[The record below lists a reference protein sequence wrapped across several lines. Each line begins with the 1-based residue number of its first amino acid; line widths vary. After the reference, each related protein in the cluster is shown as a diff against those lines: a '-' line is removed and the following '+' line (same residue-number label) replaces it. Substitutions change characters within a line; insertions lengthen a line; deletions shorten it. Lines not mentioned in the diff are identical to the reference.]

1 MAEEQGSR
9 MKTIGDLLT
18 RDLSR
23 KIEEIIQV
31 DQADEQSV
39 YDEITEYV
47 ATDSIREQYHDL
59 LKAVADAPSDPHES
73 VGVWV
78 SGFFG
83 SGKSSFAK
91 NLGYALENRTVLGS
105 KFADLFKQQ
114 LGDNRTSDVLDL
126 INAKTPTE
134 VILFEVA
141 KEADTRKVTQRI
153 AELMYTVLLRELG
166 YSEDF
171 DIAELEIELE
181 AEDKL
186 PQFVATCKTLL
197 KKDWETVR
205 AGAQKLSR
213 ASAILHQL
221 DSTLYP
227 SADSWSH
234 SQRNR
239 DASISVSKVV
249 KRTFDLWA
257 RRRKGK
263 ALVFIIDEVGQHV
276 ARSGDKIED
285 LRATIEEFGKV
296 GKNLLK
302 ERRITA
308 PCWIVVTSQEKLDEV
323 VAAIDSKRVE
333 LAKLQDRFRYRV
345 DLAPSDIREVAT
357 KRVLA
362 KKTEAE
368 KPLKKL
374 FSENQGQLNAALRLE
389 RTTRR
394 TDITE
399 SDFIHFYPY
408 PPHYIDLCIGIMSGI
423 RLQPGAPRHYGGS
436 NRTIIKQAYEM
447 LVSDRTAFA
456 KKPIGTLVTLD
467 KVFELVEGNLSNEKR
482 TDIYQI
488 AERFK
493 NDPEDYGWG
502 LRVAKAICLL
512 EFIRDLPRTEANL
525 AAVLVDEVG
534 KATPLSEVQ
543 AAVKRLNTAQFI
555 RNTEEGWKLQTA
567 QEKNWETE
575 RRGHLEPK
583 PRDRNELARAAL
595 QQTFDEPEFKTFR
608 FQNRSFRIG
617 ITVDGA
623 GIGDEGE
630 LTLTLSVAEDAD
642 ELTKRIEEIRT
653 DSQQKSH
660 ENDLYWLFCLTPEID
675 ELVGQLHA
683 SRKMVD
689 KYNQLSAQQK
699 ISPDEATCLQ
709 DEKNSKN
716 SFEAR
721 LRDKLTEAMERGTGM
736 FRGVQKDASALGKGL
751 GEILK
756 KLFGQVVPDLY
767 PKLQMGSRP
776 LKGDEAEHILKAA
789 DLKALP
795 NVFYVG
801 DHGLGLVIKDGPK
814 NIVNTNA
821 SVAKEVLDYLKSEHS
836 YGNKDSRMGKALEKR
851 FGGTPYGWER
861 DMLRLILAT
870 LFRAGEIEVT
880 YQGNRF
886 HNYQDPASRTPFTN
900 NPAFRS
906 SLFSPRQSVGLKTL
920 TEAVQQ
926 LEGITGVEVD
936 VEEGAIAT
944 AFKKVAAEELE
955 RLYPLKAIA
964 EAHNL
969 PILPLLSEF
978 QQALVGIRSSASDD
992 CVRILTENGSQF
1004 AETRDK
1010 VRKMR
1015 EALDAETIA
1024 LLRQSRLATE
1034 QVWQRLAP
1042 HCPSPDIAATVQK
1055 LQTLLGSEQFIDS
1068 LDDIAQRTKAV
1079 LDAYKHSYIDLFERR
1094 KKAYESAIEE
1104 IKNRS
1109 EWGPLEATNP
1119 ETASSLLS
1127 SLLGRVGTDEDR
1139 NSVAKGTSLGKAS
1152 LTEMESDLCAVD
1164 GLKSSSLVRL
1174 QELSIGSEKKAPVRR
1189 VRVSEFFNRPIQTQ
1203 AELDKALELIRDSL
1217 QKFIDEGAII
1227 ILE

>member
-1 MAEEQGSR
+1 

-39 YDEITEYV
+39 HAEISEYV
-47 ATDSIREQYHDL
+47 ATDSIREQYHHL
-59 LKAVADAPSDPHES
+59 LKAVAEAPADPHES

-91 NLGYALENRTVLGS
+91 NLGYALQNRTVVGS
-105 KFADLFKQQ
+105 KFAELFKEQI
-114 LGDNRTSDVLDL
+114 GDSRISDLLDL

-166 YSEDF
+166 YAEDF
-171 DIAELEIELE
+171 DVAELEIELE
-181 AEDKL
+181 AEGKL
-186 PQFVATCKTLL
+186 PEFIGTCKSEL
-197 KKDWETVR
+197 KKDWDTVR

-213 ASAILHQL
+213 ASAILHKL
-221 DSTLYP
+221 DPKTYP
-227 SADSWSH
+227 SADSWAH
-234 SQRNR
+234 AQRNR

-249 KRTFDLWA
+249 ERTFELWG

-302 ERRITA
+302 ARKITA

-362 KKTEAE
+362 KKTAAE
-368 KPLKKL
+368 KQLKDL
-374 FSENQGQLNAALRLE
+374 FKKNEGQLNAALRLE

-394 TDITE
+394 TDISE
-399 SDFIHFYPY
+399 SDFVHFYPY

-456 KKPIGTLVTLD
+456 KKPIGALVTLD

-482 TDIYQI
+482 TDIHQI
-488 AERFK
+488 SERFK
-493 NDPEDYGWG
+493 NEPDDHGWA
-502 LRVAKAICLL
+502 LKVAKAICLL

-534 KATPLSEVQ
+534 KAPPLSEVQ
-543 AAVKRLNTAQFI
+543 VAVKRLDDAKYI

-567 QEKNWETE
+567 QEKNWTNE
-575 RRGHLEPK
+575 RSGHLDPK
-583 PRDRNELARAAL
+583 PRERNELTRTAL
-595 QQTFDEPEFKTFR
+595 QQIFDEPEFKTYR
-608 FQNRSFRIG
+608 YQNRSFRIG
-617 ITVDGA
+617 ISVDGTC
-623 GIGDEGE
+623 IGDEGE
-630 LTLTLSVAEDAD
+630 LPLTLCVSDDAD
-642 ELTKRIEEIRT
+642 ELTKRIEEVRT
-653 DSQQKSH
+653 ESQQKSH

-675 ELVGQLHA
+675 ELVSQLHA

-716 SFEAR
+716 GYETR

-776 LKGDEAEHILKAA
+776 LKGDEAEQILKAA

-814 NIVNTNA
+814 NIVCTTA
-821 SVAKEVLDYLKSEHS
+821 DVAKEVLDYLKSEHS
-836 YGNKDSRMGKALEKR
+836 YGNKDTRMGKALEKR

-880 YQGNRF
+880 YQGNRY

-920 TEAVQQ
+920 TQAVQQ
-926 LEGITGVEVD
+926 LEDLTGEEVD

-955 RLYPLKAIA
+955 KLYPLKATA
-964 EAHNL
+964 EAHRL
-969 PILPLLSEF
+969 PVLTMLSEY
-978 QQALVGIRSSASDD
+978 QQTLTGIQSSASDD
-992 CVRILTENGSQF
+992 CVRILTENGKDF
-1004 AETRDK
+1004 GGTRDK
-1010 VRKMR
+1010 VRKLR
-1015 EALDAETIA
+1015 EALDGEAISV
-1024 LLRQSRLATE
+1024 LRQARQATDQVWNRLA
-1034 QVWQRLAP
+1034 A
-1042 HCPSPDIAATVQK
+1042 HNPSPELETTVEELK
-1055 LQTLLGSEQFIDS
+1055 TLLTSEQFIDS
-1068 LDDIAQRTKAV
+1068 WDDIAAHTKKV
-1079 LDAYKHSYIDLFERR
+1079 LGAYQTAYCDLFDRR
-1094 KKAYESAIEE
+1094 KKSYESAIDE
-1104 IKNRS
+1104 IQNRT
-1109 EWGPLEATNP
+1109 EWGPLESTNP
-1119 ETASSLLS
+1119 GMASTLLS
-1127 SLLGRVGTDEDR
+1127 PLQGRVGTDEDKEA
-1139 NSVAKGTSLGKAS
+1139 VAEGKSLGKAS
-1152 LTEMESDLCAVD
+1152 LTEMESDLAAVD
-1164 GLKSSSLVRL
+1164 GLKSSVLVKL
-1174 QELSIGSEKKAPVRR
+1174 QELSIGSEKKSPVRK

-1203 AELDKALELIRDSL
+1203 EELDKALDLIRDSL
-1217 QKFIDEGAII
+1217 QKCIDEGAII

>member
-1 MAEEQGSR
+1 MT
-9 MKTIGDLLT
+9 TIGDLLT

-39 YDEITEYV
+39 HDEITEYV

-59 LKAVADAPSDPHES
+59 LKAIADAPSDPHES

-105 KFADLFKQQ
+105 KFADLFKKQ
-114 LGDNRTSDVLDL
+114 LDDTRTGDLLDL
-126 INAKTPTE
+126 INANTPTE

-181 AEDKL
+181 AEGKL
-186 PQFVATCKTLL
+186 SEFIATCKTLWN
-197 KKDWETVR
+197 KDWEIVR

-213 ASAILHQL
+213 ASAILHEL
-221 DSTLYP
+221 DPKLYP
-227 SADSWSH
+227 SADSWAH

-239 DASISVSKVV
+239 DAAISVSKVV
-249 KRTFDLWA
+249 MRTFELWG

-263 ALVFIIDEVGQHV
+263 ALAFIIDEVGQHV

-302 ERRITA
+302 ERKIKA

-368 KPLKKL
+368 TPLKRL

-389 RTTRR
+389 RTSRR
-394 TDITE
+394 TDINE

-456 KKPIGTLVTLD
+456 KKPIGALVTLD
-467 KVFELVEGNLSNEKR
+467 KVYELVEGNLSNEKR
-482 TDIYQI
+482 TDLYQI

-493 NDPEDYGWG
+493 NDPEDHGWA

-534 KATPLSEVQ
+534 QAKPLSEVQ

-583 PRDRNELARAAL
+583 PRERNELARTAL
-595 QQTFDEPEFKTFR
+595 LQIFDEPEFKTFR
-608 FQNRSFRIG
+608 YQNRSFRIG
-617 ITVDGA
+617 ISVDGTV
-623 GIGDEGE
+623 IGDEGE
-630 LTLTLSVAEDAD
+630 LPLNLCVAEDAD
-642 ELTKRIEEIRT
+642 ELIKRIEEIRT
-653 DSQQKSH
+653 ESQQKSH

-689 KYNQLSAQQK
+689 KYSQLSAQQK

-716 SFEAR
+716 GFETR

-776 LKGDEAEHILKAA
+776 LKGDEAELILKAA

-795 NVFYVG
+795 QVFYVG
-801 DHGLGLVIKDGPK
+801 DHGLGLVVKDGPK

-821 SVAKEVLDYLKSEHS
+821 DVAKEVLDYLKSEHS

-861 DMLRLILAT
+861 DMLRLILAA

-880 YQGNRF
+880 YQGNLF
-886 HNYQDPASRTPFTN
+886 HTYQDPACRTPFTN

-906 SLFSPRQSVGLKTL
+906 ALFSPRQSVGLKTL
-920 TEAVQQ
+920 TQAVQQ
-926 LEGITGVEVD
+926 LESLTGEEVD

-955 RLYPLKAIA
+955 KLYPLKATA
-964 EAHNL
+964 EAHQL
-969 PILPLLSEF
+969 PILPMLSEF
-978 QQALVGIRSSASDD
+978 QQTLVGVQASASDD
-992 CVRILTENGSQF
+992 CVRILTEHGSHF

-1010 VRKMR
+1010 VRNMR
-1015 EALDAETIA
+1015 ESLDAKAIA
-1024 LLRQSRLATE
+1024 LLRRSRLATG
-1034 QVWQRLAP
+1034 QVWERLAS
-1042 HCPSPDIAATVQK
+1042 HCPSPEIATSVKK
-1055 LQTLLGSEQFIDS
+1055 LKTLLGSEQFIDS
-1068 LDDIAQRTKAV
+1068 WEAIAQHTKTV
-1079 LDAYKHSYIDLFERR
+1079 LDAYKHAYIDLFERR

-1109 EWGPLEATNP
+1109 EWGPLEVTNP
-1119 ETASSLLS
+1119 ATASSLLS
-1127 SLLGRVGTDEDR
+1127 PLSGRVGADEDKDA
-1139 NSVAKGTSLGKAS
+1139 VAKGTSLGKAS
-1152 LTEMESDLCAVD
+1152 LTEMESDLCAVE
-1164 GLKSSSLVRL
+1164 GLKSSVLVKL
-1174 QELSIGSEKKAPVRR
+1174 QELSMGGEKKAPVRK

-1217 QKFIDEGAII
+1217 QKCIDEGAII

>member
-1 MAEEQGSR
+1 MTKV
-9 MKTIGDLLT
+9 KTIGELLT

-39 YDEITEYV
+39 HDEITEYV
-47 ATDSIREQYHDL
+47 ATDSIRDQYRQL
-59 LKAVADAPSDPHES
+59 LNAVAEAPAEPHES

-91 NLGYALENRTVLGS
+91 NLGYALQNRTVLGS

-114 LGDNRTSDVLDL
+114 LGDTRISVLLDL

-181 AEDKL
+181 AEGKL
-186 PQFVATCKTLL
+186 PEFVTTCKTLL

-213 ASAILHQL
+213 ASAILHKL
-221 DSTLYP
+221 DPTTYP

-234 SQRNR
+234 AQRNR
-239 DASISVSKVV
+239 DAAISVSKVV
-249 KRTFDLWA
+249 ERTFELWG

-285 LRATIEEFGKV
+285 LRATIEEFGRV

-302 ERRITA
+302 ARKITA

-333 LAKLQDRFRYRV
+333 IAKLQDRFHYRV

-362 KKTEAE
+362 KKPEAE
-368 KPLKKL
+368 NPLKKL
-374 FSENQGQLNAALRLE
+374 FSDNQGQLNAALRLE

-394 TDITE
+394 TDINE

-456 KKPIGTLVTLD
+456 KKPIGALVTLD

-482 TDIYQI
+482 TDIHQI
-488 AERFK
+488 SERFA
-493 NDPEDYGWG
+493 NDPEDHGWA

-534 KATPLSEVQ
+534 KPTPLNEVQ
-543 AAVKRLNTAQFI
+543 AAVKRLETAQFI
-555 RNTEEGWKLQTA
+555 RSTEEGWKLQTA

-575 RRGHLEPK
+575 KRGYLEPK
-583 PRDRNELARAAL
+583 PRERNELTRTAL
-595 QQTFDEPEFKTFR
+595 QQVFDEPEFKTYR
-608 FQNRSFRIG
+608 YQNRSFRVG
-617 ITVDGA
+617 ISVDGTS
-623 GIGDEGE
+623 IGDEGE
-630 LTLTLSVAEDAD
+630 LPLTLCVAEDAD
-642 ELTKRIEEIRT
+642 DLTKRIEEIRT
-653 DSQQKSH
+653 ESQQKSH

-675 ELVGQLHA
+675 ELVAQLHA

-689 KYNQLSAQQK
+689 KYNQLSASQK

-716 SFEAR
+716 GYETR

-756 KLFGQVVPDLY
+756 KLFGQAVPDLY
-767 PKLQMGSRP
+767 PKLEMGSRP
-776 LKGDEAEHILKAA
+776 LKGDEAEQILKTA

-795 NVFYVG
+795 NVFYIG
-801 DHGLGLVIKDGPK
+801 EQGIGLVVKDGPK
-814 NIVNTNA
+814 NIVNTKA
-821 SVAKEVLDYLKSEHS
+821 DVAKEVLDYLKSEQS

-861 DMLRLILAT
+861 DMLRLILAA

-886 HNYQDPASRTPFTN
+886 HNYQDPACRTPFTN

-920 TEAVQQ
+920 TQAVQQ
-926 LEGITGVEVD
+926 LEDLTGEEVD

-955 RLYPLKAIA
+955 KLYPLKATA
-964 EAHNL
+964 EAHRV
-969 PILPLLSEF
+969 PVLPLLAEY
-978 QQALVGIRSSASDD
+978 QQMLVGIQSSASDD
-992 CVRILTENGSQF
+992 CVRMLAENGADF
-1004 AETRDK
+1004 GETRD
-1010 VRKMR
+1010 RIR
-1015 EALDAETIA
+1015 RLRDLLDVKAIA
-1024 LLRQSRLATE
+1024 MLRQSRSAIE
-1034 QVWQRLAP
+1034 QVGPRLAA
-1042 HCPSPDIAATVQK
+1042 HSPAPEIAASVEELK
-1055 LQTLLGSEQFIDS
+1055 TLLGSEHFVDS
-1068 LDDIAQRTKAV
+1068 WDGVVERTKAV
-1079 LDAYKHSYIDLFERR
+1079 LDAYKHAYCDLFDRR
-1094 KKAYESAIEE
+1094 KQAYETAIGE
-1104 IKNRS
+1104 IKNRA
-1109 EWGPLEATNP
+1109 EWRPLEATNP
-1119 ETASSLLS
+1119 GMASSLLS
-1127 SLLGRVGTDEDR
+1127 PLAVRVGTDEDR
-1139 NSVAKGTSLGKAS
+1139 DAVTQGTSLGKAS
-1152 LTEMESDLCAVD
+1152 LTEMESDLAAVD
-1164 GLKSSSLVRL
+1164 GLRSSVLGKL
-1174 QELSIGSEKKAPVRR
+1174 QELSINGGKKAPVRR

-1203 AELDKALELIRDSL
+1203 AELDKALDLIRDSL
-1217 QKFIDEGAII
+1217 QKCIDEGAII

>member
-1 MAEEQGSR
+1 MN
-9 MKTIGDLLT
+9 TIGELLT

-39 YDEITEYV
+39 HAEITEYIG
-47 ATDSIREQYHDL
+47 TDSIREQYHHL
-59 LKAVADAPSDPHES
+59 LKAIAEAPADPHES

-91 NLGYALENRTVLGS
+91 NLGYALQNRTVLGS
-105 KFADLFKQQ
+105 QFAELFKKQ
-114 LGDNRTSDVLDL
+114 LGDNRISDLLDL

-153 AELMYTVLLRELG
+153 AELMYTVLLRELD
-166 YSEDF
+166 YAEDF
-171 DIAELEIELE
+171 DIAELEITLE
-181 AEDKL
+181 AEGRLDKFIQL
-186 PQFVATCKTLL
+186 AEKEGKAWRQTRTGSHKIN
-197 KKDWETVR
+197 
-205 AGAQKLSR
+205 R
-213 ASAILHQL
+213 ASAILHEL
-221 DSTLYP
+221 EPSTYP
-227 SADSWSH
+227 SADSWAKSF
-234 SQRNR
+234 RNHEATITVR
-239 DASISVSKVV
+239 KVV
-249 KRTFDLWA
+249 ERTFELWG
-257 RRRKGK
+257 RRRPGK

-296 GKNLLK
+296 SKNLLK
-302 ERRITA
+302 ARKISA
-308 PCWIVVTSQEKLDEV
+308 PCWIIVTSQEKLDEV
-323 VAAIDSKRVE
+323 VAAIDSKRID
-333 LAKLQDRFRYRV
+333 LAKLQDRFHYRV

-362 KKTEAE
+362 KKLAALD
-368 KPLKKL
+368 PLKKL
-374 FSENQGQLNAALRLE
+374 FADNQGQLNAALRLE

-394 TDITE
+394 TDINE
-399 SDFIHFYPY
+399 DDFVNFYPY

-456 KKPIGTLVTLD
+456 EKPVGALVTLD

-482 TDIYQI
+482 TDIHQI

-493 NDPEDYGWG
+493 NDSEDNGWA

-525 AAVLVDEVG
+525 AAVLVDGVG

-543 AAVKRLNTAQFI
+543 ATVKRLNTAQFI
-555 RNTEEGWKLQTA
+555 RNTEDGWKLQTA

-583 PRDRNELARAAL
+583 PRERNELARTAL
-595 QQTFDEPEFKTFR
+595 QQIFDEPEFKTYR
-608 FQNRSFRIG
+608 YQNRSFRIG
-617 ITVDGA
+617 ISVDGTS
-623 GIGDEGE
+623 IGDEGE
-630 LTLTLSVAEDAD
+630 LPLTLCVSEDTD
-642 ELTKRIEEIRT
+642 ELTKRIEDVRT
-653 DSQQKSH
+653 ESQQKSH

-689 KYNQLSAQQK
+689 KYNQLSAHQK
-699 ISPDEATCLQ
+699 ITQDEATCLQ

-716 SFEAR
+716 GFETR

-751 GEILK
+751 SEILK
-756 KLFGQVVPDLY
+756 KLFSQVVPDLY

-776 LKGDEAEHILKAA
+776 LKGDEAEHILKAV
-789 DLKALP
+789 DLKVLP
-795 NVFYVG
+795 KVFYEG
-801 DHGLGLVIKDGPK
+801 DQGLAMVVKDGPK
-814 NIVNTNA
+814 LVIDTNA
-821 SVAKEVLDYLKSEHS
+821 EVAKEVLDYLKSEHS
-836 YGNKDSRMGKALEKR
+836 YGNKDSRMGKMLEKR

-880 YQGNRF
+880 HQGNRF
-886 HNYQDPASRTPFTN
+886 HNYQDPASRTPLTN

-920 TEAVQQ
+920 TQAVQQ
-926 LEGITGVEVD
+926 LEDLIGEEVD

-944 AFKKVAAEELE
+944 AFKKVAADELE
-955 RLYPLKAIA
+955 QLYPLKATA
-964 EAHNL
+964 EAHRL
-969 PILPLLSEF
+969 PVLPMLSEY
-978 QQALVGIRSSASDD
+978 QQTLTGIQSSASDD
-992 CVRILTENGSQF
+992 CVRILTENGEDF
-1004 AETRDK
+1004 GITRDK
-1010 VRKMR
+1010 VRKLR
-1015 EALDAETIA
+1015 ESLNADAITV
-1024 LLRQSRLATE
+1024 LRQARQATE
-1034 QVWQRLAP
+1034 QVWQRLAA
-1042 HCPSPDIAATVQK
+1042 HNPSPELSVTVEELK
-1055 LQTLLGSEQFIDS
+1055 THLSSENFIDS
-1068 LDDIAQRTKAV
+1068 WDTIAGHTTTV
-1079 LDAYKHSYIDLFERR
+1079 LTAYKSAYCDLFARR
-1094 KKAYESAIEE
+1094 AKSYASAIDE
-1104 IKNRS
+1104 IQNRT
-1109 EWGPLEATNP
+1109 EWAPLKANNP
-1119 ETASSLLS
+1119 GMAASLLS
-1127 SLLGRVGTDEDR
+1127 PLQGRVGTTEDKEA
-1139 NSVAKGTSLGKAS
+1139 VQEGKSLGNAS
-1152 LTEMESDLCAVD
+1152 LTEMESDLAAVD
-1164 GLKSSSLVRL
+1164 GLKSSVLVKL
-1174 QELSIGSEKKAPVRR
+1174 QELSIGSDKKAPIRK
-1189 VRVSEFFNRPIQTQ
+1189 VRVSEFFNRPIETQ
-1203 AELDKALELIRDSL
+1203 AELEIALDLIRDSL
-1217 QKFIDEGAII
+1217 QKCIDEGAII

>member
-1 MAEEQGSR
+1 MPEAKD
-9 MKTIGDLLT
+9 MMTIGDLLL
-18 RDLSR
+18 RDLNR

-39 YDEITEYV
+39 HDEITEYV
-47 ATDSIREQYHDL
+47 ATDSIREQYHSL
-59 LKAVADAPSDPHES
+59 LRSMAEAPSDPHES

-91 NLGYALENRTVLGS
+91 NLGYALENRTILGR

-114 LGDNRTSDVLDL
+114 LGDPRTGDLLDL

-181 AEDKL
+181 AEGKL
-186 PQFVATCKTLL
+186 PEFIATCKTLL
-197 KKDWETVR
+197 NKDWETVR

-213 ASAILHQL
+213 ASAILNHL
-221 DSTLYP
+221 DPKLYP
-227 SADSWSH
+227 SADSWAH

-239 DASISVSKVV
+239 DASISVAKVV
-249 KRTFDLWA
+249 RRTFELWG

-263 ALVFIIDEVGQHV
+263 ALAFIIDEVGQHV

-296 GKNLLK
+296 SKNLLK
-302 ERRITA
+302 EHKITA

-333 LAKLQDRFRYRV
+333 LAKLQDRFSHRV

-362 KKTEAE
+362 KKIEAE

-374 FSENQGQLNAALRLE
+374 FAENQGQLNAALRLE

-394 TDITE
+394 TDVNE
-399 SDFIHFYPY
+399 SDFVHFYPY
-408 PPHYIDLCIGIMSGI
+408 PPHYVDLCIGIMSGI

-456 KKPIGTLVTLD
+456 KKPIGALVTLD

-493 NDPEDYGWG
+493 NDPEDHGWT

-534 KATPLSEVQ
+534 KAAPLSEVQ

-583 PRDRNELARAAL
+583 PREQNELARTAL
-595 QQTFDEPEFKTFR
+595 LQIFDEPEFKTFR
-608 FQNRSFRIG
+608 YQNRSFRVGIG
-617 ITVDGA
+617 IDGA
-623 GIGDEGE
+623 SGVDECE
-630 LTLTLSVAEDAD
+630 LLLTLGVADDAE
-642 ELTKRIEEIRT
+642 ELTKQIEDIRT
-653 DSQQKSH
+653 ESQQKAH
-660 ENDLYWLFCLTPEID
+660 ENDLYWLFGLTPEID
-675 ELVGQLHA
+675 ELVAQLHA

-716 SFEAR
+716 GFETR

-736 FRGVQKDASALGKGL
+736 FRGVQKDASALGKSL

-756 KLFGQVVPDLY
+756 KLFNQVVPDLY

-776 LKGDEAEHILKAA
+776 LKGDEAEQILKAA

-795 NVFYVG
+795 NVFYPG
-801 DHGLGLVIKDGPK
+801 DHGLGLVVKEGPK
-814 NIVNTNA
+814 NVVNTKA
-821 SVAKEVLDYLKSEHS
+821 DVAKEVLDYLKSEHS
-836 YGNKDSRMGKALEKR
+836 YGNKETRMGKALDKR
-851 FGGTPYGWER
+851 FGGTPYGWDR
-861 DMLRLILAT
+861 DMLRLILAA

-880 YQGNRF
+880 FQGNRF
-886 HNYQDPASRTPFTN
+886 HNYQDPASRAPFTN

-906 SLFSPRQSVGLKTL
+906 SLFSPRESVGLKTL
-920 TEAVQQ
+920 TQAVQQ
-926 LEGITGVEVD
+926 LEDLTGEEVD

-944 AFKKVAAEELE
+944 AFKKLAAEELE
-955 RLYPLKAIA
+955 KLYPLKATA
-964 EAHNL
+964 EANGL
-969 PILPLLSEF
+969 PILSLLSEF
-978 QQALVGIRSSASDD
+978 QETLLGIQSSASDD
-992 CVRILTENGSQF
+992 CVRILTENGPHF
-1004 AETRDK
+1004 AEIRDK
-1010 VRKMR
+1010 VRNIR
-1015 EALDAETIA
+1015 ESLDTAALA
-1024 LLRQSRLATE
+1024 LLRQSRLAIDGA
-1034 QVWQRLAP
+1034 WPRLQS
-1042 HCPSPDIAATVQK
+1042 HRVTQK
-1055 LQTLLGSEQFIDS
+1055 VASSVEKLKAMLGSEDFVNSWDE
-1068 LDDIAQRTKAV
+1068 IAQCTKAV
-1079 LDAYKHSYIDLFERR
+1079 LDSYNFAYTALFEQRR
-1094 KKAYESAIEE
+1094 EAYESAIGE
-1104 IKNRS
+1104 IRNRP

-1119 ETASSLLS
+1119 GVASTLLS
-1127 SLLGRVGTDEDR
+1127 PLVVRVGTPEEKDA
-1139 NSVAKGTSLGKAS
+1139 VASGESLGKAS
-1152 LTEMESDLCAVD
+1152 LAEMESDLCAVG
-1164 GLKSSSLVRL
+1164 GLKSSVLVKL
-1174 QELSIGSEKKAPVRR
+1174 QEFSIGGEKKAPVRR
-1189 VRVSEFFNRPIQTQ
+1189 VRVSEYFSRPIQTKE
-1203 AELDKALELIRDSL
+1203 ELEKALKLLHDSL
-1217 QKFIDEGAII
+1217 QKYIDEGAII

>member
-1 MAEEQGSR
+1 

-23 KIEEIIQV
+23 KIEEIIKV

-39 YDEITEYV
+39 HDEITEYV
-47 ATDSIREQYHDL
+47 ATDRIRDQYRHL
-59 LKAVADAPSDPHES
+59 LNAVADAPADPHES

-91 NLGYALENRTVLGS
+91 NLGYALQNRTVLGG
-105 KFADLFKQQ
+105 KFADLFKQR
-114 LGDNRTSDVLDL
+114 LDDNRISGLLDL

-153 AELMYTVLLRELG
+153 AELIYTVLLRELG

-181 AEDKL
+181 AEGRL
-186 PQFVATCKTLL
+186 PEFIATCKTLL

-205 AGAQKLSR
+205 AGAQKVSR
-213 ASAILHQL
+213 ASAILHRL
-221 DSTLYP
+221 DPATYSST
-227 SADSWSH
+227 DSWSH
-234 SQRNR
+234 AQRNR

-249 KRTFDLWA
+249 ERTFELWG

-285 LRATIEEFGKV
+285 LRATIEEFGRV

-302 ERRITA
+302 ARKITA

-362 KKTEAE
+362 KKPEAE
-368 KPLKKL
+368 QPLKKL
-374 FSENQGQLNAALRLE
+374 FTENQGQLNAALRLE

-394 TDITE
+394 TDINE
-399 SDFIHFYPY
+399 RDFIHFYPY

-456 KKPIGTLVTLD
+456 KKPIGALVTLD

-482 TDIYQI
+482 TDIHQI
-488 AERFK
+488 SERFK
-493 NDPEDYGWG
+493 NDPEDQGWA

-543 AAVKRLNTAQFI
+543 GAVKRLHTAQFI
-555 RNTEEGWKLQTA
+555 RSTEEGWKLQTA

-583 PRDRNELARAAL
+583 PRERNELARTAL
-595 QQTFDEPEFKTFR
+595 EQIFDEPEFKTFR
-608 FQNRSFRIG
+608 YQNRSFRIG
-617 ITVDGA
+617 ISVDGTS
-623 GIGDEGE
+623 IGDEGE
-630 LTLTLSVAEDAD
+630 LPLTLCVAEDVD

-653 DSQQKSH
+653 ESQQKSH
-660 ENDLYWLFCLTPEID
+660 ENDLYWLFWLTPEID

-689 KYNQLSAQQK
+689 KYSQLSAQQK

-709 DEKNSKN
+709 DEKSSKN
-716 SFEAR
+716 GCESR

-776 LKGDEAEHILKAA
+776 LKGDEAEQILKAA

-801 DHGLGLVIKDGPK
+801 DHGLGLVVKDGPK

-821 SVAKEVLDYLKSEHS
+821 DVVKEVLDYLKSEHS

-861 DMLRLILAT
+861 DMLRLILAA

-886 HNYQDPASRTPFTN
+886 HNYQDPACRTPFTN
-900 NPAFRS
+900 NPAFKS

-920 TEAVQQ
+920 AQAGQQ
-926 LEGITGVEVD
+926 LEDLTGEEVD

-944 AFKKVAAEELE
+944 AFKKVAADELE
-955 RLYPLKAIA
+955 KLYPLKATV
-964 EAHNL
+964 EAHRL
-969 PILPLLSEF
+969 PVLSLLSEY
-978 QQALVGIRSSASDD
+978 QQTLVGIQSAASDD
-992 CVRILTENGSQF
+992 CVRILTENGKDF
-1004 AETRDK
+1004 GETRDK
-1010 VRKMR
+1010 VRKFHESLTA
-1015 EALDAETIA
+1015 EAIGV
-1024 LLRQSRLATE
+1024 LRQARQATD
-1034 QVWQRLAP
+1034 QVWQRLAA
-1042 HCPSPDIAATVQK
+1042 HNPSPELVTTVEK
-1055 LQTLLGSEQFIDS
+1055 LKDHLASEQFIDS
-1068 LDDIAQRTKAV
+1068 WDDIAAHTQTVR
-1079 LDAYKHSYIDLFERR
+1079 DAYRNAYCDLFDRR
-1094 KKAYESAIEE
+1094 KKAYESAIGE
-1104 IKNRS
+1104 IKNRT
-1109 EWGPLEATNP
+1109 EWGPLEANN
-1119 ETASSLLS
+1119 SSVANTLLS
-1127 SLLGRVGTDEDR
+1127 PLQVRVGTDED
-1139 NSVAKGTSLGKAS
+1139 NEAVKGGASLGKPS
-1152 LTEMESDLCAVD
+1152 LTEMESDIAAVD
-1164 GLKSSSLVRL
+1164 GLKSSALVKL
-1174 QELSIGSEKKAPVRR
+1174 QELSIGSVKKALVRK

-1203 AELDKALELIRDSL
+1203 AELDKALVLIRDSL
-1217 QKFIDEGAII
+1217 QKCIDEGAII

>member
-1 MAEEQGSR
+1 
-9 MKTIGDLLT
+9 MKTIGDLLA
-18 RDLSR
+18 RDLGR

-31 DQADEQSV
+31 DQADEPSV
-39 YDEITEYV
+39 YAEITEYI
-47 ATDSIREQYHDL
+47 ATDSIREQYHHL
-59 LKAVADAPSDPHES
+59 LKAIAEAPADPHES

-91 NLGYALENRTVLGS
+91 NLGYALQNRTVLGK
-105 KFADLFKQQ
+105 KFAELFKQQ
-114 LGDNRTSDVLDL
+114 LGDKRVGDLLDL

-153 AELMYTVLLRELG
+153 AELMYTVLLRKLG
-166 YSEDF
+166 YAEDF

-181 AEDKL
+181 AEGKL
-186 PQFVATCKTLL
+186 SEFIAACNAYLN
-197 KKDWETVR
+197 KDWESVR

-213 ASAILHQL
+213 ASAILHAL
-221 DSTLYP
+221 DPKTYP
-227 SADSWSH
+227 SADSWAH
-234 SQRNR
+234 AQRNR
-239 DASISVSKVV
+239 DTSISVSKVV
-249 KRTFDLWA
+249 ERTFELWG
-257 RRRKGK
+257 RRRSGK

-302 ERRITA
+302 THKITA

-323 VAAIDSKRVE
+323 VAAIDSKRIE

-362 KKTEAE
+362 KKLAAEA
-368 KPLKKL
+368 PLKKL
-374 FSENQGQLNAALRLE
+374 YSENQGQLNAALRLE

-394 TDITE
+394 TDINE
-399 SDFIHFYPY
+399 SDFINFYPY

-447 LVSDRTAFA
+447 LVSERTAFA
-456 KKPIGTLVTLD
+456 KKPIGALVTLD

-482 TDIYQI
+482 TDIHQI
-488 AERFK
+488 GERFK
-493 NDPEDYGWG
+493 NSHTDGGWA
-502 LRVAKAICLL
+502 LRVAKAVCLL
-512 EFIRDLPRTEANL
+512 EFIRDLPRTEANI

-534 KATPLSEVQ
+534 KAAHLIEVQ
-543 AAVKRLNTAQFI
+543 AAVKQLHSAQFI

-575 RRGHLEPK
+575 RRGYLDPK
-583 PRDRNELARAAL
+583 PREKNELARIAL
-595 QQTFDEPEFKTFR
+595 QKIFDEPQFKTYR
-608 FQNRSFRIG
+608 YQNRSFRIAISING
-617 ITVDGA
+617 T

-630 LTLTLSVAEDAD
+630 LPLTLSVADDAD

-653 DSQQKSH
+653 ESQQRPH

-675 ELVGQLHA
+675 ELVNQLHA

-689 KYNQLSAQQK
+689 KYNQLKAQQR
-699 ISPDEATCLQ
+699 ISPDEAACLQ
-709 DEKNSKN
+709 DEENSKN
-716 SFEAR
+716 GYETR
-721 LRDKLTEAMERGTGM
+721 VRDKLTEAMERGTGM
-736 FRGVQKDASALGKGL
+736 FQGVQKDASALGKGL

-756 KLFGQVVPDLY
+756 KLFSQVMPYLY
-767 PKLQMGSRP
+767 PKLEMGSRS

-795 NVFYVG
+795 NVFYVV
-801 DHGLGLVIKDGPK
+801 DHGLGLVVRDGPK
-814 NIVNTNA
+814 NVVNTNA
-821 SVAKEVLDYLKSEHS
+821 DVAKEVLDYLKSEHS
-836 YGNKDSRMGKALEKR
+836 YGNKDSRMGKALERR

-920 TEAVQQ
+920 TQAVQQ
-926 LEGITGVEVD
+926 LEDLTGEEVD
-936 VEEGAIAT
+936 VEEGAIAA
-944 AFKKVAAEELE
+944 AFKKLAAEELE
-955 RLYPLKAIA
+955 KLYPLKAIA
-964 EAHNL
+964 EAHQL
-969 PILPLLSEF
+969 PVIPLLSEY
-978 QQALVGIRSSASDD
+978 QQTLMGIQSSASDD
-992 CVRILTENGSQF
+992 CVRILTEEGANFG
-1004 AETRDK
+1004 ETRDK
-1010 VRKMR
+1010 VRKLR
-1015 EALDAETIA
+1015 ESLDPKALE
-1024 LLRQSRLATE
+1024 LLRQARLATN
-1034 QVWQRLAP
+1034 QVWQRLAV
-1042 HCPSPDIAATVQK
+1042 HGSSPELAGSVEELKTFLA
-1055 LQTLLGSEQFIDS
+1055 SEQFIDS
-1068 LDDIAQRTKAV
+1068 WDKISGLTNLV
-1079 LDAYKHSYIDLFERR
+1079 LRAYRSAYCDLFDRR
-1094 KKAYESAIEE
+1094 KRAYESAIGE
-1104 IKNRS
+1104 IKNRP
-1109 EWGPLEATNP
+1109 EWEPLEANNP
-1119 ETASSLLS
+1119 GMASSLLS
-1127 SLLGRVGTDEDR
+1127 SLSGRVGADEDR
-1139 NSVAKGTSLGKAS
+1139 SAAAHGVSIGNAT
-1152 LTEMESDLCAVD
+1152 LTEMESDIAAVD
-1164 GLKSSSLVRL
+1164 GLKSSVMVRL

-1203 AELDKALELIRDSL
+1203 DELDKALDLIKDAL
-1217 QKFIDEGAII
+1217 QKYIDEGAVI

>member
-1 MAEEQGSR
+1 MT
-9 MKTIGDLLT
+9 TIGDLLA
-18 RDLSR
+18 RDLGR

-39 YDEITEYV
+39 HDEITEYV
-47 ATDSIREQYHDL
+47 ATDSIREQYHNL
-59 LKAVADAPSDPHES
+59 FKAIAEAPSDPHES

-91 NLGYALENRTVLGS
+91 NLGYALQNRTILRK
-105 KFADLFKQQ
+105 KFADLFKRQ
-114 LGDNRTSDVLDL
+114 LEDTRTGDLLDL

-166 YSEDF
+166 YAEDF

-181 AEDKL
+181 AEGKL
-186 PQFVATCKTLL
+186 PQFVSTCRSLL
-197 KKDWETVR
+197 KKEWETVR

-213 ASAILHQL
+213 ASAILHEL
-221 DSTLYP
+221 DPKLYP
-227 SADSWSH
+227 SPDSWAH

-239 DASISVSKVV
+239 EASISVSKVV
-249 KRTFDLWA
+249 SRTFELWG

-263 ALVFIIDEVGQHV
+263 ALAFIIDEVGQHV

-302 ERRITA
+302 QHKILA

-333 LAKLQDRFRYRV
+333 LAKLQDRFSHRV

-362 KKTEAE
+362 KKDEAE

-374 FSENQGQLNAALRLE
+374 FAENQGSLNAALRLE
-389 RTTRR
+389 RTSRR
-394 TDITE
+394 TDISE
-399 SDFIHFYPY
+399 SDFVHFYPY
-408 PPHYIDLCIGIMSGI
+408 PPHYVDLCISIMSGI

-456 KKPIGTLVTLD
+456 KKPIGALVTLD
-467 KVFELVEGNLSNEKR
+467 KVFELVEGNLSNERR

-493 NDPEDYGWG
+493 SDPEDRGWT
-502 LRVAKAICLL
+502 LRVAKAMCLL
-512 EFIRDLPRTEANL
+512 EFVRDLPRTEANL
-525 AAVLVDEVG
+525 ASVLVDEVG
-534 KATPLSEVQ
+534 KTAPLGEVH
-543 AAVKRLNTAQFI
+543 AAVKRLHAAQFI

-583 PRDRNELARAAL
+583 PRERNELTRISL
-595 QQTFDEPEFKTFR
+595 QQIFDEPEFKTFR
-608 FQNRSFRIG
+608 YQNRSFRIG
-617 ITVDGA
+617 ISVDGTI
-623 GIGDEGE
+623 IGDEGE
-630 LTLTLSVAEDAD
+630 LPLTLSVAEDGD
-642 ELTKRIEEIRT
+642 ELTKRIEEVRT
-653 DSQQKSH
+653 ESQQKSH

-675 ELVGQLHA
+675 ELVAQFHA
-683 SRKMVD
+683 SRRMVD
-689 KYNQLSAQQK
+689 KYSQLSAQQK

-716 SFEAR
+716 GYETR

-736 FRGVQKDASALGKGL
+736 FRGVQKDASALGKNL
-751 GEILK
+751 SEILK
-756 KLFGQVVPDLY
+756 KLFSQIVPDLY

-776 LKGDEAEHILKAA
+776 LKGDEAEQILKAA

-795 NVFYVG
+795 NVFAPG
-801 DHGLGLVIKDGPK
+801 DQGLGLVIREGAK
-814 NIVNTNA
+814 NIVNTKA
-821 SVAKEVLDYLKSEHS
+821 DVAKEVLDYLKSEHS
-836 YGNKDSRMGKALEKR
+836 YGNKETRMGKALEKR

-906 SLFSPRQSVGLKTL
+906 SLFSPRESVGLKTL
-920 TEAVQQ
+920 TQAVQQ
-926 LEGITGVEVD
+926 LEDLTGEEVD

-944 AFKKVAAEELE
+944 AFKKLAAEELE
-955 RLYPLKAIA
+955 KLYPLKATA
-964 EAHNL
+964 EANGL
-969 PILPLLSEF
+969 PISPLLSEF
-978 QQALVGIRSSASDD
+978 QQTLLGIQASASDD
-992 CVRILTENGSQF
+992 CVRILTENGPNF
-1004 AETRDK
+1004 AEIRDR
-1010 VRKMR
+1010 VRNIR
-1015 EALDAETIA
+1015 ESLDANAIA
-1024 LLRQSRLATE
+1024 LLRQSRLAIE
-1034 QVWQRLAP
+1034 QVWPWLQSHRVTP
-1042 HCPSPDIAATVQK
+1042 EVTSSVEK
-1055 LQTLLGSEQFIDS
+1055 L
-1068 LDDIAQRTKAV
+1068 KAV
-1079 LDAYKHSYIDLFERR
+1079 LDSEDFIDSWGEIARATETILGAYKHVYIDLFDKRS
-1094 KKAYESAIEE
+1094 KAYESAVEE
-1104 IKNRS
+1104 IKNRP
-1109 EWGPLEATNP
+1109 EWGPLDETNP
-1119 ETASSLLS
+1119 TVASSLLS
-1127 SLLGRVGTDEDR
+1127 PLLIRVGTPEER
-1139 NSVAKGTSLGKAS
+1139 NAVASGQSLGKAS

-1164 GLKSSSLVRL
+1164 GLKSSAMVKL
-1174 QELSIGSEKKAPVRR
+1174 QEFSIGAEQKAPVRR
-1189 VRVSEFFNRPIQTQ
+1189 VRVSEFFNRPIQTKD
-1203 AELDKALELIRDSL
+1203 ELDKALDLLRDSL
-1217 QKFIDEGAII
+1217 QKHIDEGAII
-1227 ILE
+1227 VLE

>member
-1 MAEEQGSR
+1 
-9 MKTIGDLLT
+9 MKTIGELLT

-39 YDEITEYV
+39 HAEITEYI
-47 ATDSIREQYHDL
+47 ATDSIRGQYHDL
-59 LKAVADAPSDPHES
+59 LKAIAEAPADPNES

-91 NLGYALENRTVLGS
+91 NLGYALQNSTFLGK

-114 LGDNRTSDVLDL
+114 LDDPRIGDLLDL

-181 AEDKL
+181 ADGKL
-186 PQFVATCKTLL
+186 EEFIATCTTLHN
-197 KKDWETVR
+197 KDWETVR

-221 DSTLYP
+221 EPTTYP

-234 SQRNR
+234 AQRTR

-249 KRTFDLWA
+249 KRTFELWG

-285 LRATIEEFGKV
+285 LRATIEEFGKI

-302 ERRITA
+302 ARKITA
-308 PCWIVVTSQEKLDEV
+308 PCWIIVTSQEKLDEV

-333 LAKLQDRFRYRV
+333 IAKLQDRFRHRV

-362 KKTEAE
+362 KKPEAE

-374 FSENQGQLNAALRLE
+374 FSENQGQLNTALRLE
-389 RTTRR
+389 RTARR
-394 TDITE
+394 TEISE

-456 KKPIGTLVTLD
+456 QKPIGALVTLD
-467 KVFELVEGNLSNEKR
+467 MVFELVEGNLSNERR

-488 AERFK
+488 TERFK
-493 NDPEDYGWG
+493 NDPEDGGWT
-502 LRVAKAICLL
+502 LRVAKTICLL

-525 AAVLVDEVG
+525 AALLVDEVG
-534 KATPLSEVQ
+534 KATPLKEVQ
-543 AAVKRLNTAQFI
+543 AAVNRLNSAQFI

-567 QEKNWETE
+567 QEKSWETE
-575 RRGHLEPK
+575 RRGYLEPK
-583 PRDRNELARAAL
+583 PRERNELARSAL
-595 QQTFDEPEFKTFR
+595 QQIFNEPEFKTFR
-608 FQNRSFRIG
+608 YQNRSFRIG
-617 ITVDGA
+617 ISVDGTN
-623 GIGDEGE
+623 IGDEGD
-630 LTLTLSVAEDAD
+630 LPLALYIAEDAE
-642 ELTKRIEEIRT
+642 ELTKQIEEIRT
-653 DSQQKSH
+653 QSQQNAH
-660 ENDLYWLFCLTPEID
+660 ENDLYWLFSLSPEID
-675 ELVGQLHA
+675 ELVAQLHA

-699 ISPDEATCLQ
+699 ISSDEATCLQ

-716 SFEAR
+716 GYETR

-751 GEILK
+751 SEILK
-756 KLFGQVVPDLY
+756 KLFGQVMPDLY
-767 PKLQMGSRP
+767 PKLQMGSRS
-776 LKGDEAEHILKAA
+776 LKGDEAEQILKAA

-795 NVFYVG
+795 NVFYIG
-801 DHGLGLVIKDGPK
+801 DQGLGLVVKEGAKSIINKTAD
-814 NIVNTNA
+814 
-821 SVAKEVLDYLKSEHS
+821 VAKEVLDYLNSEHS
-836 YGNKDSRMGKALEKR
+836 YGNKDSRMGKTLEKR
-851 FGGTPYGWER
+851 FSGTPYGWDR

-886 HNYQDPASRTPFTN
+886 HNYQEPTSRTPFTS

-906 SLFSPRQSVGLKTL
+906 SLFSPRQSIGLKTL
-920 TEAVQQ
+920 TQSVQQ
-926 LEGITGVEVD
+926 LEDLTGEEVD

-944 AFKKVAAEELE
+944 AFKKVATEELE
-955 RLYPLKAIA
+955 KLYSLKATA
-964 EAHNL
+964 EAHQL
-969 PILPLLSEF
+969 QPILPLLSDF
-978 QQALVGIRSSASDD
+978 QQTLIGIQSSTSDD
-992 CVRILTENGSQF
+992 CIRILTESGTNFG
-1004 AETRDK
+1004 ETRDK
-1010 VRKMR
+1010 VRKIR
-1015 EALDAETIA
+1015 ESLNDESIQI
-1024 LLRQSRLATE
+1024 LRQARLAIK
-1034 QVWQRLAP
+1034 QVWQQ
-1042 HCPSPDIAATVQK
+1042 IAAYASPEVAADVDTLK
-1055 LQTLLGSEQFIDS
+1055 TLLDSEQFIDAWS
-1068 LDDIAQRTKAV
+1068 DIAKSTKV
-1079 LDAYKHSYIDLFERR
+1079 ILDAYKGIYLDLFDRR
-1094 KKAYESAIEE
+1094 KKLYESAIGDV
-1104 IKNRS
+1104 KNS
-1109 EWGPLEATNP
+1109 TDWVPLEAKNP
-1119 ETASSLLS
+1119 SITVSLLS
-1127 SLLGRVGTDEDR
+1127 PLQGRVGTDEDKEA
-1139 NSVAKGTSLGKAS
+1139 VEKATSLGKAS
-1152 LTEMESDLCAVD
+1152 LTEMESDLAAVD
-1164 GLKSSSLVRL
+1164 GLKSSVLVKL
-1174 QELSIGSEKKAPVRR
+1174 QELSISSSKKAPIRR
-1189 VRVSEFFNRPIQTQ
+1189 IRFSEFSNRPIQTQ
-1203 AELDKALELIRDSL
+1203 EELDQILIQIRDSL
-1217 QKFIDEGAII
+1217 QKCIDEGAFI

>member
-1 MAEEQGSR
+1 MMTPFLFS
-9 MKTIGDLLT
+9 TNI
-18 RDLSR
+18 
-23 KIEEIIQV
+23 
-31 DQADEQSV
+31 
-39 YDEITEYV
+39 
-47 ATDSIREQYHDL
+47 ATLPE
-59 LKAVADAPSDPHES
+59 
-73 VGVWV
+73 
-78 SGFFG
+78 
-83 SGKSSFAK
+83 
-91 NLGYALENRTVLGS
+91 LGYA
-105 KFADLFKQQ
+105 
-114 LGDNRTSDVLDL
+114 
-126 INAKTPTE
+126 
-134 VILFEVA
+134 
-141 KEADTRKVTQRI
+141 
-153 AELMYTVLLRELG
+153 
-166 YSEDF
+166 EDF

-181 AEDKL
+181 AEGKL
-186 PQFVATCKTLL
+186 TEFIAICKTLFNR
-197 KKDWETVR
+197 DWETVR

-213 ASAILHQL
+213 ASAILNKL
-221 DSTLYP
+221 DPNLYTSP
-227 SADSWSH
+227 DSWSH
-234 SQRNR
+234 SQRTR
-239 DASISVSKVV
+239 EASISVSKVV
-249 KRTFDLWA
+249 RRTFELWG

-302 ERRITA
+302 EHKIIA

-333 LAKLQDRFRYRV
+333 LAKLQDRFHYRV

-362 KKTEAE
+362 KKPEAE
-368 KPLKKL
+368 KTLEKV

-389 RTTRR
+389 RTSRR
-394 TDITE
+394 TDINE
-399 SDFIHFYPY
+399 NDFVQFYPY

-456 KKPIGTLVTLD
+456 KEPIGALVTLD

-493 NDPEDYGWG
+493 NDPEDRGWA
-502 LRVAKAICLL
+502 LQVAKAICLL
-512 EFIRDLPRTEANL
+512 EFIRDLPRTDANL

-534 KATPLSEVQ
+534 KAPPLTEIE

-575 RRGHLEPK
+575 RRGYLEPK
-583 PRDRNELARAAL
+583 PRERNELARAAL
-595 QQTFDEPEFKTFR
+595 QQIFDEAEFKTFR
-608 FQNRSFRIG
+608 HQNRSFRIG
-617 ITVDGA
+617 IRVDGTN
-623 GIGDEGE
+623 IGDEGE
-630 LTLTLSVAEDAD
+630 LPLTLCVAEDAD
-642 ELTKRIEEIRT
+642 ELTKGIEGIRSE
-653 DSQQKSH
+653 SQQKSH
-660 ENDLYWLFCLTPEID
+660 ENDLYWLFCQTPEIE
-675 ELVGQLHA
+675 ELVAQLHA

-709 DEKNSKN
+709 DETNSKN
-716 SFEAR
+716 GYEIR

-736 FRGVQKDASALGKGL
+736 FRGVQKDASALGKNL

-776 LKGDEAEHILKAA
+776 LKGDEAEQILKAA

-795 NVFYVG
+795 NVFYAS
-801 DHGLGLVIKDGPK
+801 DHGLGLVVKDGAK
-814 NIVNTNA
+814 NVVNTNA
-821 SVAKEVLDYLKSEHS
+821 DVTKEILDYLKSEHS

-886 HNYQDPASRTPFTN
+886 HNYQDPSSRTPFIN

-906 SLFSPRQSVGLKTL
+906 SMFSPRQSVGLKTL
-920 TEAVQQ
+920 TQAVQQ
-926 LEGITGVEVD
+926 LEDLTGEEVD

-944 AFKKVAAEELE
+944 AFKKIAAKELE
-955 RLYPLKAIA
+955 MLYPLRASA
-964 EAHNL
+964 DANGL
-969 PILPLLSEF
+969 PILPMLSEY
-978 QQALVGIRSSASDD
+978 QETLAGIQSSASDD
-992 CVRILTENGSQF
+992 CVRILTENGKDF

-1010 VRKMR
+1010 VRKLR
-1015 EALDAETIA
+1015 ESLNPEAIA
-1024 LLRQSRLATE
+1024 ILRRARQATD
-1034 QVWQRLAP
+1034 QVWQRLAA
-1042 HCPSPDIAATVQK
+1042 HSPSPELQATVEELK
-1055 LQTLLGSEQFIDS
+1055 THLASESFIDS
-1068 LDDIAQRTKAV
+1068 WGEIAKGTKT
-1079 LDAYKHSYIDLFERR
+1079 LLEAYRNAYCELFDRR
-1094 KKAYESAIEE
+1094 KESYESAVGE
-1104 IKNRS
+1104 IKNRT
-1109 EWGPLEATNP
+1109 EWAPLEANN
-1119 ETASSLLS
+1119 SSVAAALLS
-1127 SLLGRVGTDEDR
+1127 PLQDRIGSDEDKEA
-1139 NSVAKGTSLGKAS
+1139 VKGGTSLGKSS
-1152 LTEMESDLCAVD
+1152 LIEMESDLAAVD
-1164 GLKSSSLVRL
+1164 ALKSSVLIKL
-1174 QELSIGSEKKAPVRR
+1174 QELSIGSDKKAPIRK

-1203 AELDKALELIRDSL
+1203 VELDRALDLIRASL
-1217 QKFIDEGAII
+1217 QKYIDEGAII

>member
-1 MAEEQGSR
+1 

-31 DQADEQSV
+31 DQADVQSV
-39 YDEITEYV
+39 HDEITEYI
-47 ATDSIREQYHDL
+47 ATDSIRAQYHDL
-59 LKAVADAPSDPHES
+59 LKAVAEAPSDPNES

-91 NLGYALENRTVLGS
+91 NLGYALENPTILGS
-105 KFADLFKQQ
+105 KFADLFKKQ
-114 LGDNRTSDVLDL
+114 LGDPRTSALLDL
-126 INAKTPTE
+126 INARTPTE

-181 AEDKL
+181 AEGKL
-186 PQFVATCKTLL
+186 PEFVATCNTLL
-197 KKDWETVR
+197 NKDWESVR

-213 ASAILHQL
+213 ASAILHEL
-221 DSTLYP
+221 DPKVYP
-227 SADSWSH
+227 TKDSWSH

-249 KRTFDLWA
+249 KRTFELWD

-296 GKNLLK
+296 SKNLLK
-302 ERRITA
+302 EHKITA

-333 LAKLQDRFRYRV
+333 LAKLQDRFRHRV

-362 KKTEAE
+362 KKPEAE
-368 KPLKKL
+368 EQLKKL
-374 FSENQGQLNAALRLE
+374 FSANQGLLNDALRLK

-394 TDITE
+394 TEINE

-456 KKPIGTLVTLD
+456 KKSIGALVTLD

-493 NDPEDYGWG
+493 NEAEDHGWS

-512 EFIRDLPRTEANL
+512 EFIRDLPRTEENL

-534 KATPLSEVQ
+534 KPTPLAEVQ
-543 AAVKRLNTAQFI
+543 AAVKRLNAAQFI

-575 RRGHLEPK
+575 RRGYLEPK
-583 PRDRNELARAAL
+583 PRERNELVRTAL
-595 QQTFDEPEFKTFR
+595 EQIFDEPEFKTFR
-608 FQNRSFRIG
+608 HQNRSFRIG
-617 ITVDGA
+617 VSVDGTN
-623 GIGDEGE
+623 IGDEGE
-630 LTLTLSVAEDAD
+630 IPLNLNVAEDAD

-675 ELVGQLHA
+675 QLVGQLHA

-699 ISPDEATCLQ
+699 ISADEATCLQ

-716 SFEAR
+716 GYETR
-721 LRDKLTEAMERGTGM
+721 LRDKLTEALERGTGM
-736 FRGVQKDASALGKGL
+736 FRGIQRDASALGKSF

-767 PKLQMGSRP
+767 PKLHMGSRP
-776 LKGDEAEHILKAA
+776 IKGDEAEQILKAA
-789 DLKALP
+789 DLKALSA
-795 NVFYVG
+795 VFYLTEQ
-801 DHGLGLVIKDGPK
+801 GLGLVVKDGPK
-814 NIVNTNA
+814 NVISTA
-821 SVAKEVLDYLKSEHS
+821 APVAKEVLDYLKSEHS
-836 YGNKDSRMGKALEKR
+836 YGNKDTRMGKALEKR

-886 HNYQDPASRTPFTN
+886 HNYQDPASRTPFTS
-900 NPAFRS
+900 NPAFRAA
-906 SLFSPRQSVGLKTL
+906 LFSPRQSVGLKTL
-920 TEAVQQ
+920 TQAVQQ
-926 LEGITGVEVD
+926 LEDLTGEEVD
-936 VEEGAIAT
+936 VEEGAIAA

-955 RLYPLKAIA
+955 KLYPLKATA
-964 EAHNL
+964 EAHHL
-969 PILPLLSEF
+969 PILSLLSDF
-978 QQALVGIRSSASDD
+978 QQTLVGIQSSASDD
-992 CVRILTENGSQF
+992 CVRILTENGAQF
-1004 AETRDK
+1004 GETRDK
-1010 VRKMR
+1010 VRKVR
-1015 EALDAETIA
+1015 ESLDGAAIA

-1034 QVWQRLAP
+1034 QVWQRLAS
-1042 HCPSPDIAATVQK
+1042 HSSSPELATKVNELK
-1055 LQTLLGSEQFIDS
+1055 TLLGSEHFIDS
-1068 LDDIAQRTKAV
+1068 WSDIGERTTAV
-1079 LDAYKHSYIDLFERR
+1079 LNAYKQAYSDLFERR

-1104 IKNRS
+1104 IKNRT
-1109 EWGPLEATNP
+1109 EWGSLEATNP
-1119 ETASSLLS
+1119 GMATSLLS
-1127 SLLGRVGTDEDR
+1127 SVQGRVGKPEDKEA
-1139 NSVAKGTSLGKAS
+1139 VADGTSLGEAS

-1164 GLKSSSLVRL
+1164 GLKSSVLVKL
-1174 QELSIGSEKKAPVRR
+1174 QEMSLGSEKKAPVRK
-1189 VRVSEFFNRPIQTQ
+1189 VRASEFFNRPIQTQ
-1203 AELDKALELIRDSL
+1203 EELEQALTLIRDSL
-1217 QKFIDEGAII
+1217 QKYIDEGAII

>member
-1 MAEEQGSR
+1 MT
-9 MKTIGDLLT
+9 TIGELLA
-18 RDLSR
+18 RDLGR

-39 YDEITEYV
+39 YAEITEYV
-47 ATDSIREQYHDL
+47 ATDSIRDQYHHL
-59 LKAVADAPSDPHES
+59 LKAIAESPSDPHES

-91 NLGYALENRTVLGS
+91 NLGYALQNRTVLGF
-105 KFADLFKQQ
+105 KFADLFKEQ
-114 LGDNRTSDVLDL
+114 LGDARSADLLDF

-181 AEDKL
+181 AEGKL
-186 PQFVATCKTLL
+186 PEFIATCKTLL
-197 KKDWETVR
+197 NRDWETVR

-213 ASAILHQL
+213 ASAILNKL
-221 DSTLYP
+221 DPATYP
-227 SADSWSH
+227 SADSWAH
-234 SQRNR
+234 AQRNR
-239 DASISVSKVV
+239 DASITVGKVV
-249 KRTFDLWA
+249 ERTFELWG

-263 ALVFIIDEVGQHV
+263 ALVFVIDEVGQHV

-302 ERRITA
+302 ARKIVA

-333 LAKLQDRFRYRV
+333 LAKLQDRFHYRV

-362 KKTEAE
+362 KTSEAE
-368 KPLKKL
+368 KLLKKL
-374 FSENQGQLNAALRLE
+374 FSENQGQLNAALRIE

-394 TDITE
+394 TDINE
-399 SDFIHFYPY
+399 SDFVHFYPY

-447 LVSDRTAFA
+447 LVSERTAFA
-456 KKPIGTLVTLD
+456 KKLIGSLVTLD
-467 KVFELVEGNLSNEKR
+467 KVFELVEGNLSNERR
-482 TDIYQI
+482 TDVHQI

-493 NDPEDYGWG
+493 SDPEDHGWA

-512 EFIRDLPRTEANL
+512 EFIRDLPRTEPNL

-534 KATPLSEVQ
+534 KAAPLEEVQ
-543 AAVKRLNTAQFI
+543 AAARRLHAAQFI

-575 RRGHLEPK
+575 RRGYLEPK
-583 PRDRNELARAAL
+583 PRERNELTRAAL
-595 QQTFDEPEFKTFR
+595 DQIFDEPEFKTYR
-608 FQNRSFRIG
+608 YQNRSFRIG
-617 ITVDGA
+617 ITIDGT

-630 LTLTLSVAEDAD
+630 LPLTLCLADDAD
-642 ELTKRIEEIRT
+642 ELNKRIEEVRSE
-653 DSQQKSH
+653 SQQKSH

-675 ELVGQLHA
+675 ELVAQLHA
-683 SRKMVD
+683 SHRMVD

-699 ISPDEATCLQ
+699 ISPDEATSLQ
-709 DEKNSKN
+709 DEKNSEHN
-716 SFEAR
+716 FENR
-721 LRDKLTEAMERGTGM
+721 VRDKLTEAMERGTGM
-736 FRGVQKDASALGKGL
+736 FRGIQKDASALGKGL
-751 GEILK
+751 NEILK

-767 PKLQMGSRP
+767 PKLHMGSRA
-776 LKGDEAEHILKAA
+776 LKGDEADQILKTA

-801 DHGLGLVIKDGPK
+801 EHGLGLVVKDGPK

-821 SVAKEVLDYLKSEHS
+821 DVAKEVLDYLKSEHS
-836 YGNKDSRMGKALEKR
+836 YGNKDSRMGKALERR
-851 FGGTPYGWER
+851 FGGTPYGWDR
-861 DMLRLILAT
+861 DMLRLILAA

-886 HNYQDPASRTPFTN
+886 HNFQDPASRTPFTS

-906 SLFSPRQSVGLKTL
+906 SLFSPRQSVGLKLL

-926 LEGITGVEVD
+926 LEDLTGEEVD

-944 AFKKVAAEELE
+944 AFKKVAADELE
-955 RLYPLKAIA
+955 KLYPLKAIA
-964 EAHNL
+964 EAHRL
-969 PILPLLSEF
+969 PVVPLLSDF
-978 QQALVGIRSSASDD
+978 QQTLMGIQSSASDD
-992 CVRILTENGSQF
+992 SVRILTENGAEF
-1004 AETRDK
+1004 AATRDA
-1010 VRKMR
+1010 VRR
-1015 EALDAETIA
+1015 LRDWLDADAIGVLGQA
-1024 LLRQSRLATE
+1024 RMATE
-1034 QVWQRLAP
+1034 QVWQRLAT
-1042 HCPSPDIAATVQK
+1042 HSPSPQLANSVEK
-1055 LQTLLGSEQFIDS
+1055 LKTLLRSEQFIDAW
-1068 LDDIAQRTKAV
+1068 DDIARRTQAV
-1079 LDAYKHSYIDLFERR
+1079 MDAYKRAYCELYDRR
-1094 KKAYESAIEE
+1094 KEVYETAIGD
-1104 IKNRS
+1104 IKNRT
-1109 EWGPLEATNP
+1109 EWGPLQATNP
-1119 ETASSLLS
+1119 SMAASLLS
-1127 SLLGRVGTDEDR
+1127 PLLGRVGSLEDR
-1139 NSVAKGTSLGKAS
+1139 HAVTRGTSLGQAS
-1152 LTEMESDLCAVD
+1152 LGEMESDLAAVD
-1164 GLKSSSLVRL
+1164 ALKSSVLVRL
-1174 QELSIGSEKKAPVRR
+1174 QELSIGGEGSAPVRR

-1203 AELDKALELIRDSL
+1203 EELNTALNLIRDSL
-1217 QKFIDEGAII
+1217 QKYIDEGAVI